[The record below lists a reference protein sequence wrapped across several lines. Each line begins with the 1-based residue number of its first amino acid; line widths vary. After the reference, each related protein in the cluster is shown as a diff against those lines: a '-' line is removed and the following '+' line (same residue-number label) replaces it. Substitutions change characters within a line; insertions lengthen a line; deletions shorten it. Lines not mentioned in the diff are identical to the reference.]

1 MSDGYTPPRNSTAEK
16 VLAHLATHPDPLT
29 AHEIANLCGCK
40 NTSVGKN
47 LQAAIDAGALVREKA
62 GRLGMVYALPGEPG
76 ETPPRDGK
84 LTIACWSDGDIAVR
98 GGVVCAD
105 DSVTY
110 TREQVQQ
117 LINHVT
123 KPHIAPATP
132 AASQEY

>member
-16 VLAHLATHPDPLT
+16 VLAHLAKNPAPLT
-29 AHEIANLCGCK
+29 AREIADLCGCK

-47 LQAAIDAGALVREKA
+47 LEAALDAGAIVREKA
-62 GRLGMVYALPGEPG
+62 GRIGMVYALPGEPA
-76 ETPPRDGK
+76 EALPRDGK

-110 TREQVQQ
+110 TREQLVQ
-117 LINHVT
+117 LFNHLT
-123 KPHIAPATP
+123 TPHIALVAPVAV
-132 AASQEY
+132 QG